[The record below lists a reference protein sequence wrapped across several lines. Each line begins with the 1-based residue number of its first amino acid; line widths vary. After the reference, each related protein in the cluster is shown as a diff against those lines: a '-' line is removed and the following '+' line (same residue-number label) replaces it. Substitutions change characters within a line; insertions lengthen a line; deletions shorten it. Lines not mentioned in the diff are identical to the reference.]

1 MRILYA
7 TPPGRF
13 PTVVYDPGSWWDSIA
28 SDARYQ
34 LSSHSIN
41 FEWWNVLAGPS
52 FARLLLEPLSP
63 LSRQHRRAVW
73 RANGFDVERLAN
85 AAAAALKQFQKSA
98 TYRSQTSY
106 LDTLSPLAAFFD
118 TINCVQSEFRIDVD
132 VGPQVRNI
140 DYSDSRSLVA
150 YSASSGLLSRTIDAA
165 MADVPATYDTVLFSI
180 TGPEDLLTALMTARK
195 LRSRRPAAHISL
207 VDHGYENFSLS
218 GAIEELRTR
227 RSLDSVFDTIVA
239 SKDERDDVVPALL
252 EAIQAGRAPK
262 GIIRSGDFPP
272 LLRKPASKVEPFPPP
287 PTFAPEPIL
296 WTRLSKRRCYW
307 SRCTFCSQNA
317 KFDTP
322 QAPMHSEILAS
333 LDRVE
338 AYAKAGY
345 RQFMFSD
352 EALSP
357 SSLNLFADEVTRRGL
372 RIKWACRSKMERA
385 HTPDLFNRL
394 GQAGCFEILFG
405 LETVTPRILAL
416 MDKVTEGLDEDRVAA
431 TFQAMTAAKVGMHV
445 TFIAAFPSETLQ
457 EVRQTVA
464 FVGDTLSACENA
476 TFALNHFQLFPD
488 TPIARAPHEFGLDA
502 LSKPGDIFGPL
513 SYRVAPALADEADRV
528 GRELPKIRGELDT
541 ALGWFDIEMK
551 SGGRLGRH
559 LYFYSGHGAIFKS
572 RADNP
577 FSNPLRA
584 SKAPQIND
592 PQPGPWIAG
601 RIDSGAIA
609 TSGVRK

>member
-1 MRILYA
+1 MRVLYA

-13 PTVVYDPGSWWDSIA
+13 PTVVYDPGTWWDSVA
-28 SDARYQ
+28 ADSQYQ

-41 FEWWNVLAGPS
+41 FDWWNVLVGPS

-63 LSRQHRRAVW
+63 LARQHRRAVW
-73 RANGFDVERLAN
+73 RANGLDIERLAN
-85 AAAAALKQFQKSA
+85 DAAATLKQFQNSA
-98 TYRSQTSY
+98 TYRSQLSY
-106 LDTLSPLAAFFD
+106 LETLAPLATFFD
-118 TINCVQSEFRIDVD
+118 IINRVQSEFRIDVN

-150 YSASSGLLSRTIDAA
+150 YSGSSELLSRTIDAA
-165 MADVPATYDTVLFSI
+165 VADVPATYDTVLFSI
-180 TGPEDLLTALMTARK
+180 TGPEDLLTALMTGRK

-239 SKDERDDVVPALL
+239 SKDERDEVVPALL
-252 EAIQAGRAPK
+252 EAIEAGRAPK
-262 GIIRSGDFPP
+262 GIIRRCDLPP
-272 LLRKPASKVEPFPPP
+272 SSRMPPSKVEPFPPP

-333 LDRVE
+333 LDRVA
-338 AYAKAGY
+338 AYAAAGY

-352 EALSP
+352 EAISP
-357 SSLNLFADEVTRRGL
+357 SSLNLLADEVARRGL
-372 RIKWACRSKMERA
+372 RIKWACRSKLERA

-416 MDKVTEGLDEDRVAA
+416 MDKVTEGLDEECVAA
-431 TFQAMTAAKVGMHV
+431 TFHAMTAARVGIHV
-445 TFIAAFPSETLQ
+445 TFIAAFPSETLE
-457 EVRQTVA
+457 EVRRTVA
-464 FVGDTLSACENA
+464 FVGNTLSACENA

-488 TPIARAPHEFGLDA
+488 TPIARTPHEFGLDA
-502 LSKPGDIFGPL
+502 IGKPGDIFGPL
-513 SYRVAPALADEADRV
+513 SYRIAPALAEEGDLV
-528 GRELPKIRGELDT
+528 GRELPKIRNELDT
-541 ALGWFDIEMK
+541 KLGWFEIEAK

-577 FSNPLRA
+577 FSNPLRT
-584 SKAPQIND
+584 SKAPQIDD
-592 PQPGPWIAG
+592 PRSGPWIVG
-601 RIDSGAIA
+601 RMDGGVIA
-609 TSGVRK
+609 TSGA